1 MGLCISSGV
10 EVFQKGIQVF
20 VLYIP
25 KCKERKRCG
34 GGCGASC
41 HIMDFFA
48 VLGAW
53 ENGGE
58 KFQRIHENLV
68 VFVLIFRNC
77 DRNINNNNN
86 KHNKSFEGE

>member
-1 MGLCISSGV
+1 
-10 EVFQKGIQVF
+10 
-20 VLYIP
+20 
-25 KCKERKRCG
+25 
-34 GGCGASC
+34 
-41 HIMDFFA
+41 MDFFA

-53 ENGGE
+53 ENGGD

-77 DRNINNNNN
+77 DRNINNDNN